1 MGSLPVSDALSGSL
15 MSYLPGLVPIVFSS
29 LCVANASSW
38 GATLNTADPS
48 LPSRVPSHPL
58 GPHGALARGIG
69 DLHFIR
75 SLTFFSLQII
85 FLLF

>member
-15 MSYLPGLVPIVFSS
+15 MCCLPGLVPIVFSS

-38 GATLNTADPS
+38 GATLTADPS
-48 LPSRVPSHPL
+48 HPSRVLSHPL

-69 DLHFIR
+69 DFHFIR
-75 SLTFFSLQII
+75 NLTFFPLQIV

>member
-15 MSYLPGLVPIVFSS
+15 MSCLPGLVPIVFSS

-38 GATLNTADPS
+38 GSTLTADPS
-48 LPSRVPSHPL
+48 HPSRVPSHPL
-58 GPHGALARGIG
+58 GPRGPLARGLG

-75 SLTFFSLQII
+75 NLTFFSLWII